1 MASNARAAASI
12 GRGGG
17 NGDGK
22 EPDPKRRRRLDAG
35 GPIEDDEVA
44 RQKLRDAKV
53 YERGVDGTWREYV
66 GFDPDNVR
74 DIKSIYAD
82 DAGARADHAVKPM
95 GYFAERGDLPMMR
108 WLYVNGADTRDLGLN
123 NFPMFYAAQGNHLDV
138 CKWLF
143 AHGAAEDMKR
153 INGTRGSWGSIIFT
167 VTPLSTAFYRYV
179 DLSRWLILNGALCK
193 DDGSG
198 DLDFLSVK
206 KDFFRD
212 RTHAEEITF
221 WGESGE
227 CCARRCVEER
237 EALLQWAD
245 DLHRA
250 RTSFLLF
257 LSGALPPPQRTG
269 LRQLCD
275 KVQRACRIRRT
286 CCILPLLA
294 GETGVRELIGDYVGF
309 VVGREARIIRQIT
322 ERLPKVFADYID
334 DDNIGYISSIDES
347 SNDESIGGQ
356 SGSD

>member
-108 WLYVNGADTRDLGLN
+108 WLYVNGADARDEDVAYW
-123 NFPMFYAAQGNHLDV
+123 FPMYQAAFRGKLDA

-143 AHGAAEDMKR
+143 AHGAVKDIKR
-153 INGTRGSWGSIIFT
+153 RAGDGFKLWNG
-167 VTPLSTAFYRYV
+167 PLYASFITKSERNV
-179 DLSRWLILNGALCK
+179 SRWLILNGALCK
-193 DDGSG
+193 DDNSG
-198 DLDFLSVK
+198 DLDLEIMK
-206 KDFFRD
+206 RDLTYYTFRGGY
-212 RTHAEEITF
+212 AEE
-221 WGESGE
+221 
-227 CCARRCVEER
+227 RK
-237 EALLQWAD
+237 LLLEWAN
-245 DLHRA
+245 DLYRP
-250 RTSFLLF
+250 RTSFYLF
-257 LSGALPPPQRTG
+257 LSGALSVPQHSNNN
-269 LRQLCD
+269 
-275 KVQRACRIRRT
+275 RRN
-286 CCILPLLA
+286 LSPLQQFS
-294 GETGVRELIGDYVGF
+294 GEPGIRELIGDYVGF
-309 VVGREARIIRQIT
+309 VRGREARIVRKLT
-322 ERLPKVFADYID
+322 EMLPNLIQQLD
-334 DDNIGYISSIDES
+334 
-347 SNDESIGGQ
+347 GQ
-356 SGSD
+356 